1 MKYPG
6 LMAVVFVASIFVADA
21 MAQNKD
27 AELRI
32 QIESPPANTQIAQI
46 GEIRGWAT
54 HPTEEVIVINM
65 YVDGEYFSEVPVGGQ
80 RGDVQNAFPNHV
92 NSLYSGWS
100 QTTNFKSLTAGY
112 HDLEILAYTDTGTYN
127 SVSLG
132 FCVDKFTGEFISD
145 PSTIDFRTVDVVHK
159 AQNALL
165 LEGVE
170 VDGEFYNMELH
181 WSTAQQGFVVEQTTA
196 YEEIIDDDY
205 SAYSQICEPG
215 L

>member
-100 QTTNFKSLTAGY
+100 QTTNFKSPL
-112 HDLEILAYTDTGTYN
+112 HLSFFLENIITTILDSYIDNRPFNVLRN
-127 SVSLG
+127 SLS
-132 FCVDKFTGEFISD
+132 
-145 PSTIDFRTVDVVHK
+145 
-159 AQNALL
+159 
-165 LEGVE
+165 
-170 VDGEFYNMELH
+170 
-181 WSTAQQGFVVEQTTA
+181 
-196 YEEIIDDDY
+196 
-205 SAYSQICEPG
+205 
-215 L
+215 

>member
-21 MAQNKD
+21 QAQTQDDNLKIM
-27 AELRI
+27 L
-32 QIESPPANTQIAQI
+32 ESPYANTQIGQI

-54 HPTEEVIVINM
+54 HPTEEVIVIYM
-65 YVDGEYFSEVPVGGQ
+65 YVDGEYFTEVPVGGQ
-80 RGDVQNAFPNHV
+80 RADVQNAYPDYV

-112 HDLEILAYTDTGTYN
+112 HDLEIVAYTEFGTYN
-127 SVSLG
+127 SLTIG

-145 PSTIDFRTVDVVHK
+145 ASTIDFRTVDVVHK

-181 WSTAQQGFVVEQTTA
+181 WSTAQQGFVVEQTRA
-196 YEEIIDDDY
+196 YEEIINDDY
-205 SAYSQICEPG
+205 SAYSQICEPAQ
-215 L
+215 